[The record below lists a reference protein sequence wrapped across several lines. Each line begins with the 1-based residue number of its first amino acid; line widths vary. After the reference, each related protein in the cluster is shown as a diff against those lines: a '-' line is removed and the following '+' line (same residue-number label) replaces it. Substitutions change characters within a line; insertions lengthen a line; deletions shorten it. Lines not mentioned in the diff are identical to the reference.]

1 MTTDY
6 CDTAEYKEASRRFHE
21 DALYFN
27 EREEEFLRL
36 YPDQWAAVY
45 NKQFAGADA
54 DINRLLKDLK
64 ARGYPLESVVI
75 RPMST
80 EDVTWIL

>member
-6 CDTAEYKEASRRFHE
+6 YDTAEYAERARRFRE
-21 DALYFN
+21 DSLYFN
-27 EREEEFLRL
+27 EREEEFARQ
-36 YPDQWAAVY
+36 YPDQWVAVY
-45 NKQFAGADA
+45 NKQFAGAD
-54 DINRLLKDLK
+54 KDLRRLMK
-64 ARGYPLESVVI
+64 DLRESGYPAIDAVI

>member
-1 MTTDY
+1 MTTN
-6 CDTAEYKEASRRFHE
+6 CSDTPESAERARRFRE

-27 EREEEFLRL
+27 DRHSEFLRL
-36 YPDQWAAVY
+36 YPDQWVAVY

-54 DINRLLKDLK
+54 DIGRLMQDLS
-64 ARGYPLESVVI
+64 ARGYPAIDAVI

-80 EDVTWIL
+80 EDVIWIL

>member
-1 MTTDY
+1 MTTNY
-6 CDTAEYKEASRRFHE
+6 SGAPEFAERARRFHE

-27 EREEEFLRL
+27 DRHGEFLRL
-36 YPDQWAAVY
+36 YPDQWVAVY

-54 DINRLLKDLK
+54 DISRLMQDLR
-64 ARGYPLESVVI
+64 ARGYPAIDAVI

>member
-6 CDTAEYKEASRRFHE
+6 YDTTEFAERARRFRE

-36 YPDQWAAVY
+36 YPDQWVAVY

-54 DINRLLKDLK
+54 DINRILKDLK

>member
-6 CDTAEYKEASRRFHE
+6 YDTTEYAERARIFRE

-27 EREEEFLRL
+27 EREEEFARL
-36 YPDQWAAVY
+36 YPDQWVAVY

-54 DINRLLKDLK
+54 DLGRLLKDLK
-64 ARGYPLESVVI
+64 ARGYPLESAVI

>member
-6 CDTAEYKEASRRFHE
+6 YDTTEFAERARRFRE
-21 DALYFN
+21 DSLYFN

-36 YPDQWAAVY
+36 YPDQWVAVY
-45 NKQFAGADA
+45 DKQFAGADA

>member
-6 CDTAEYKEASRRFHE
+6 YDTAEFAERARIFRE
-21 DALYFN
+21 DSLYFN
-27 EREEEFLRL
+27 EREEEFVQL
-36 YPDQWAAVY
+36 YPDQWVAVY

-54 DINRLLKDLK
+54 DINRLLKDLRE
-64 ARGYPLESVVI
+64 RGYPLESVVI

>member
-1 MTTDY
+1 MTTNY
-6 CDTAEYKEASRRFHE
+6 SDTAEFAERARKFRE

-27 EREEEFLRL
+27 DRHDEFLRL
-36 YPDQWAAVY
+36 YPDQWVAVY
-45 NKQFAGADA
+45 DKQFAGADA
-54 DINRLLKDLK
+54 DINRLMQDLRE
-64 ARGYPLESVVI
+64 RGYPAIDAVI

>member
-6 CDTAEYKEASRRFHE
+6 YNTAEFAERAGRFRE
-21 DALYFN
+21 DSLYFN
-27 EREEEFLRL
+27 ECEEEFARL
-36 YPDQWAAVY
+36 YPDQWVAVY
-45 NKQFAGADA
+45 DKQFAGADA
-54 DINRLLKDLK
+54 DLGLLMKDLRE
-64 ARGYPLESVVI
+64 RGYPAIDAVI